1 MLGKEDLKI
10 LHSEFIDKFD
20 MSEDD
25 IKMLENECVAKTLND
40 GELTYFNHEC
50 LGYIIVKSGV
60 LRAYISSENFKEI
73 TVFMLKKGESCILC
87 DSCYMGDFQTKINL
101 QVKEKAEILLIP
113 ASFFRQIKDK
123 YLAVTN
129 HILSLVARRFAQSIK
144 VMEQALFSSLSDRI
158 LNFLKENST
167 GGNIKITHEEL
178 ASHLG
183 SAREAV
189 SRILKEMERDG
200 LISRKRGVIS
210 ILKP

>member
-73 TVFMLKKGESCILC
+73 ILPDGE
-87 DSCYMGDFQTKINL
+87 QKA
-101 QVKEKAEILLIP
+101 VKPFCVL
-113 ASFFRQIKDK
+113 
-123 YLAVTN
+123 
-129 HILSLVARRFAQSIK
+129 
-144 VMEQALFSSLSDRI
+144 
-158 LNFLKENST
+158 
-167 GGNIKITHEEL
+167 
-178 ASHLG
+178 
-183 SAREAV
+183 
-189 SRILKEMERDG
+189 
-200 LISRKRGVIS
+200 RGVQRGAT
-210 ILKP
+210 PMANGRVCNTH